1 MFVKDDG
8 NVRYFTVREVARL
21 QTFPDEYEFRGSWT
35 QTMRQLGNAVPVL
48 LAEVVA
54 KSVAKSL
61 LKCEKESRIKV
72 QGRA

>member
-1 MFVKDDG
+1 
-8 NVRYFTVREVARL
+8 
-21 QTFPDEYEFRGSWT
+21 
-35 QTMRQLGNAVPVL
+35 MRQLGNAVPVL